1 MSSSEVMYREGYTQG
16 YQNAIKDITAYKI
29 PKNVAKKFSIEELKR
44 WENFEDEFFEN
55 FCIPPKPQIPLKKN
69 KTPTLQFL
77 YIVKMKSEI
86 DDPQGADDNSFYKIG
101 IATDI
106 KKRLSNLQTGT
117 PIPLEVHFK
126 FRTHYADLIE
136 KQCHDI
142 FSELRTSGEWFF
154 VQNDVMNT
162 FIKEHFPK
170 LIEEV
175 NNSHLNIDNPT
186 DD

>member
-1 MSSSEVMYREGYTQG
+1 
-16 YQNAIKDITAYKI
+16 
-29 PKNVAKKFSIEELKR
+29 
-44 WENFEDEFFEN
+44 
-55 FCIPPKPQIPLKKN
+55 
-69 KTPTLQFL
+69 
-77 YIVKMKSEI
+77 MKSEI

-142 FSELRTSGEWFF
+142 FSALRTSGEWFF